1 MVRGHDHVEDRYTV
15 PPAYALH
22 PVLTTVALS
31 RRLPREAFGPRRR
44 VPTLARYVEG
54 SLPLVYR
61 MHIPDGL
68 IDEMYPEPVEP
79 AEQEMRDDAE
89 APR

>member
-1 MVRGHDHVEDRYTV
+1 
-15 PPAYALH
+15 
-22 PVLTTVALS
+22 
-31 RRLPREAFGPRRR
+31 
-44 VPTLARYVEG
+44 
-54 SLPLVYR
+54 